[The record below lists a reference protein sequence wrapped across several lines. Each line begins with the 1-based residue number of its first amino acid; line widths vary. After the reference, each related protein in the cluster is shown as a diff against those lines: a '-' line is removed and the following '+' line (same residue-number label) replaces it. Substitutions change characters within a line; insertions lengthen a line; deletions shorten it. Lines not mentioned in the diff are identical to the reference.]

1 MAKAKNGSE
10 TAKAKGPKVLEV
22 KVKDGEEHNATIARL
37 ALGPGPRHAAV
48 GSSYAAS
55 LFSPNHTLAIT
66 DSTAVVGDAMA
77 RARSGDKAMASDI
90 LAAQAVA
97 LDTMFT
103 ELAGRS
109 AANLGQYID
118 AAERYMRL
126 ALKAQANCRATL
138 EALAKLHQPREQ
150 TVKHVHVNEGGQAIV
165 ADHIHQHTGGREN
178 GKNSEQSHA
187 TRTAGDGPAL
197 LGADPQGNGVPIPGG
212 EGPEAVPNAR
222 RDQSRRT

>member
-1 MAKAKNGSE
+1 MTKAKKPATGKN
-10 TAKAKGPKVLEV
+10 TLEIEA
-22 KVKDGEEHNATIARL
+22 KDGDDRDVLL
-37 ALGPGPRHAAV
+37 AKVALSPGARHAATA
-48 GSSYAAS
+48 SNFAAS
-55 LFSPNHTLAIT
+55 LFSDKHQSPIMASTTALRETMA
-66 DSTAVVGDAMA
+66 TAV
-77 RARSGDKAMASDI
+77 RGDKAMASSI
-90 LAAQAVA
+90 LAAQAVV

-103 ELAGRS
+103 ELSRRS

-118 AAERYMRL
+118 AADRYMRL

-165 ADHIHQHTGGREN
+165 ADQFHQHTGGSEN
-178 GKNSEQSHA
+178 GKSNEQSHA
-187 TRTAGDGPAL
+187 TGPAGESPAL

-212 EGPEAVPNAR
+212 ERPEAVPDAR

>member
-1 MAKAKNGSE
+1 MAKAKKPATGKNTLQIVEKEGDDRDVLL
-10 TAKAKGPKVLEV
+10 AKVA
-22 KVKDGEEHNATIARL
+22 L
-37 ALGPGPRHAAV
+37 APGARHATTA
-48 GSSYAAS
+48 SNFAAS
-55 LFSPNHTLAIT
+55 LFSDKHQSPIMA
-66 DSTAVVGDAMA
+66 STAALGETMA
-77 RARSGDKAMASDI
+77 AAGRGDKAMASDI
-90 LAAQAVA
+90 LAAQAVV

-103 ELAGRS
+103 ELARRS

-118 AAERYMRL
+118 AADRYMRL

-165 ADHIHQHTGGREN
+165 ADHIHQHAGGREN
-178 GKNSEQSHA
+178 EKNCEQSHA
-187 TRTAGDGPAL
+187 TGPAGECPAL

-212 EGPEAVPNAR
+212 DGSEAVQDAR